1 MRTPIARSLTLAS
14 VGLAVFSAP
23 AARAQQADT
32 NPPLPNVLLMLDNS
46 GSMERMIDGSLPE
59 DTPANNCNCTE
70 IPGNPPAANCNWTAQ
85 PASPNRWGVLT
96 QALTGSFQ
104 GGYNCISMPRAAGG
118 TFTNE
123 YQIGH
128 VNPYDTGYYLNYHR
142 PVSEDTSSATPV
154 ACVYAPGL
162 LPGALTGQGVGPSG
176 AQSGTRA
183 VGNGGSALDFPGDA
197 VITRPYAQ
205 YGVTAP
211 NSCVFSQYSDGI
223 VPTYTSLVRFGLMTF
238 DSDPSQ
244 LTGVTLGAPP
254 LVALSGTTD
263 PISTAT
269 GAFAGMWSYYPGWS
283 TGGICPYSGNP
294 ANCATTSLMAVG
306 ARNPAAPPWE
316 GRMVM
321 FPPKDD
327 LTTQEQFNTNVASV
341 INATRPYGATPLA
354 GMFTDAEY
362 YFWTDPNGPQQSDS
376 FVQASAQTSSPC
388 REQYIILMT
397 DGAPNMDLQPDC
409 SAMSTGGGPS
419 GTCPFKTPEKIAAE
433 LYAGGAGQ
441 TKVTT
446 FVIGFAVSSVQD
458 GSVNVQCSTLVNAG
472 TLSATCSDPTKQ
484 SLYGPCCELER
495 IAIAGTGGT
504 AAATP
509 AFFADNPGDLQKAL
523 GTILGLVSK
532 NSTTRTVPAYAPAAT
547 NVFSPSN
554 GTTVTNASVYLASFQ
569 PSVGLPWTGDVIR
582 ERYDC
587 KAAAGSFTVP
597 APVIDTSQG
606 DSFAADVNST
616 GGTLARTFIAIEP
629 QAILEHGVSIHDA
642 TLTIRPYITSTPADG
657 LPLNS
662 GTTYAGSTST
672 LLNNLTPDALG
683 IDATTCKY
691 TSTSTSHAQ
700 ETLTAADCMTAILD
714 YETATTSFGG
724 SAADFPFV
732 SRAGRALGDIYH
744 ATPAVVGPPSS
755 LDQDPLYTAFQS
767 EIVPPRK
774 NILYAAT
781 NDGMLHAFWADETTL
796 ANNEYWAFIPPAV
809 MPNLPASYPNSHEFL
824 LDGSPIVKDVV
835 WERLATTDPTA
846 AAATNPWHTML
857 VAGFGAAST
866 LPGYYALDV
875 TQPDPGQLAS
885 TNATVPSAAPPKAPV
900 FRWQLTTVPAGA
912 GGNFPIFG
920 QHPGTPAIA
929 TVFMDPDGKG
939 ARDIGVAI
947 LPGGQTGA
955 ATTSAGHGASCSRWS
970 QLAAYSSKYPDSA
983 PLGTSYAAR
992 TAVRCWGP
1000 NASPL
1005 DPIPGRAVTIVRVDT
1020 GEILRVFTRKPEVQ
1034 NLFPSDTLLQPTV
1047 ARITDVPFDSPMTGT
1062 PIIYPADVGTD
1073 TTKIFIGDADGTLW
1087 RLDLSDPNPANWT
1100 GGLYLD
1106 AYNQTV
1112 DTNATAWADGQP
1124 FAVKPELALDSAGEL
1139 VLDAAT
1145 TTTDQFDQNGIYTL
1159 YSITEKVQGTSPP
1172 ALRAFVNWSLN
1183 SPLTS
1188 ISAASTSAAA
1198 WALGERVSGPM
1209 TVFNGTLF
1217 FSTYAAGAPGSASS
1231 TATSCNNG
1239 TARIWGLDFA
1249 VQDSATSTPT
1259 CFPGGKAEMP
1269 NIAPASATPAV
1280 CSVTPSNSPGYSGLA
1295 GAVIPGVSIRQSP
1308 ACASGTPGAVD
1319 PFTGAT
1325 QSSVSNF
1332 TPGSYSVFA
1341 GAGQQNSGGLGSQTV
1356 SVALPPQVIP
1366 TRVDSWAAIF
1376 E

>member
-1 MRTPIARSLTLAS
+1 MRNPVARSLTVAS

-23 AARAQQADT
+23 AARAQQTDT
-32 NPPLPNVLLMLDNS
+32 NPPLPNVLLLLDNS
-46 GSMERMIDGSLPE
+46 GSMERMIDGTLPE
-59 DTPANNCNCTE
+59 DTPKNNCNCTE
-70 IPGNPPAANCNWTAQ
+70 IPGNPPAATCIWAAQ

-96 QALTGSFQ
+96 QALTGSLQ
-104 GGYNCISMPRAAGG
+104 GGYNCISMPRTAGG
-118 TFTNE
+118 TFTTE

-142 PVSEDTSSATPV
+142 PIAEDTSSSIPV
-154 ACVYAPGL
+154 ACVYAPGQ
-162 LPGALTGQGVGPSG
+162 LPGANTGLGVGPNGAGSG
-176 AQSGTRA
+176 AAAAGAGQ
-183 VGNGGSALDFPGDA
+183 SALDFPPGA
-197 VITRPYAQ
+197 IITRPYAQ
-205 YGVTAP
+205 YAVTAP
-211 NSCVFSQYSDGI
+211 NSCVFSQYSDGV

-244 LTGVTLGAPP
+244 LTGVTTGAPP
-254 LVALSGTTD
+254 LVAFSGTTD
-263 PISTAT
+263 PLSTAT
-269 GAFAGMWSYYPGWS
+269 GAFAGMWSYYPGWT
-283 TGGICPYSGNP
+283 TGGTCPYSGNP

-321 FPPKDD
+321 FPTAND

-341 INATRPYGATPLA
+341 INSTRPYGGTPLA
-354 GMFTDAEY
+354 GMFTDAKY
-362 YFWTDPNGPQQSDS
+362 YFWTDPNGPQQVDP
-376 FVQASAQTSSPC
+376 FVQASAQTTAPC

-397 DGAPNMDLQPDC
+397 DGAPNMDLRPDC
-409 SAMSTGGGPS
+409 AAASTGGNQA
-419 GTCPFKTPEKIAAE
+419 GTCPFALPETIAAT
-433 LYAGGAGQ
+433 LYAGGPSQ

-458 GSVNVQCSTLVNAG
+458 GSVNVQCSSLVNAG
-472 TLSATCSDPTKQ
+472 TLSVTCSDPTKQ
-484 SLYGPCCELER
+484 ALYGPCCELQR

-547 NVFSPSN
+547 NVFSPTN

-587 KAAAGSFTVP
+587 KAASGSFTVP
-597 APVIDTSQG
+597 PPVIDTSQG

-616 GGTLARTFIAIEP
+616 AGSLPRTFIAIEP
-629 QAILEHGVSIHDA
+629 AAILEKSVTTHDA
-642 TLTIRPYITSTPADG
+642 TLTIRPYITGTAADG
-657 LPLNS
+657 LPVYS
-662 GTTYAGSTST
+662 GTTFAGSTTT
-672 LLNNLTPDALG
+672 LVTNLTPDALG
-683 IDATTCKY
+683 ISATTCKY
-691 TSTSTSHAQ
+691 TSTSSTHAQ
-700 ETLTAADCMTAILD
+700 ETLTANDCMTAILD

-724 SAADFPFV
+724 SVKDFPFV

-744 ATPAVVGPPSS
+744 ATPAVVGPPAA

-767 EIVPPRK
+767 NISPPRK
-774 NILYAAT
+774 NVLYAAT

-796 ANNEYWAFIPPAV
+796 ENNEYWAFIPPAV
-809 MPNLPASYPNSHEFL
+809 MPDLPSSYPNSHEFL

-835 WERLATTDPTA
+835 WERLAATDPTA
-846 AAATNPWHTML
+846 ASATNPWHTML

-875 TQPDPGQLAS
+875 TQPDPGQLSS
-885 TNATVPSAAPPKAPV
+885 TNATIPSTAPPNAPV
-900 FRWQLTTVPAGA
+900 FRWQLTTVPT
-912 GGNFPIFG
+912 GNFPIFG
-920 QHPGTPAIA
+920 QHPGTPALA
-929 TVFMDPDGKG
+929 TLFMDPDGMG
-939 ARDIGVAI
+939 PRDIGVAI

-970 QLAAYSSKYPDSA
+970 QLPTYATRYTDSA
-983 PLGTSYAAR
+983 PLGSYTAR

-1000 NASPL
+1000 TASPL
-1005 DPIPGRAVTIVRVDT
+1005 DPIPGRSVTIVRLDT

-1034 NLFPSDTLLQPTV
+1034 NLFPGDTLLQPTV
-1047 ARITDVPFDSPMTGT
+1047 NRITDVPFDSPMTGT
-1062 PIIYPADVGTD
+1062 PIIYPSDVGAD

-1087 RLDLSDPNPANWT
+1087 RLDVSDPIPANWT

-1106 AYNQTV
+1106 AYNGTV
-1112 DTNATAWADGQP
+1112 DTNATAWSDGQP
-1124 FAVKPELALDSAGEL
+1124 FEVNPTLALDSAGEV
-1139 VLDAAT
+1139 VLDATT
-1145 TTTDQFDQNGIYTL
+1145 TTTDQFDQTGIYTL

-1183 SPLTS
+1183 SPLTPTTPPG
-1188 ISAASTSAAA
+1188 TSLAA
-1198 WALGERVSGPM
+1198 WGLGERVSGPM

-1217 FSTYAAGAPGSASS
+1217 FSTYAAGAPGSSS
-1231 TATSCNNG
+1231 LPATTTATCNNG
-1239 TARIWGLDFA
+1239 IARIWGLDFA
-1249 VQDSATSTPT
+1249 IQDSPTSTPT
-1259 CFPGGKAEMP
+1259 CYPGGKAEMP
-1269 NIAPASATPAV
+1269 NIPPASATPST
-1280 CSVTPSNSPGYSGLA
+1280 CSITPSTAPGYSGLA

-1308 ACASGTPGAVD
+1308 ACASTAPGAVD
-1319 PFTGAT
+1319 PFTGA
-1325 QSSVSNF
+1325 SHASVSNF

-1341 GAGQQNSGGLGSQTV
+1341 GVGQQNSGGLGSQTV
-1356 SVALPPQVIP
+1356 SVALPTPIIP